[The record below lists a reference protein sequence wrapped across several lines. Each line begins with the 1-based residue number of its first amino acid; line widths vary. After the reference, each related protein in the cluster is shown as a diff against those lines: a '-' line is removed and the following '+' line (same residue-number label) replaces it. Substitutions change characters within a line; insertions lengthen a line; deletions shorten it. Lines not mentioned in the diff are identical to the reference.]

1 MRQKKFISRKP
12 NKYRFE
18 NECVVIECNQGY
30 EVMIDKEDFALVS
43 TGVCAV
49 RKGAVQFSN
58 EHGTTSLAKVLI
70 GEPAQTRRV
79 LHKNRDSLDNRREN
93 LFCGNVYTR
102 VDDYYVAE
110 CYDGSTFKI
119 SAEDY
124 DEVSKYVWHIDKNG
138 YVITKVNGR
147 VIKLHRLICGIV
159 DNPKFEVDHLYH
171 DLTDNRREKIKIVN
185 RSENCLNRRK
195 GKGNTSGSVGVYW
208 SRPAQ
213 KWCAQIGVKNTRKYL
228 GSFERFEDAVAA
240 RKHAEQQYGCVINA

>member
-79 LHKNRDSLDNRREN
+79 LHKNRDSLDNRREKFV
-93 LFCGNVYTR
+93 LWKCVYT
-102 VDDYYVAE
+102 
-110 CYDGSTFKI
+110 
-119 SAEDY
+119 
-124 DEVSKYVWHIDKNG
+124 
-138 YVITKVNGR
+138 GR
-147 VIKLHRLICGIV
+147 
-159 DNPKFEVDHLYH
+159 
-171 DLTDNRREKIKIVN
+171 
-185 RSENCLNRRK
+185 
-195 GKGNTSGSVGVYW
+195 
-208 SRPAQ
+208 
-213 KWCAQIGVKNTRKYL
+213 
-228 GSFERFEDAVAA
+228 
-240 RKHAEQQYGCVINA
+240 